1 MDITMQDR
9 SWTEINLDNFAHN
22 LKELKSFLPENTSFM
37 QIVKADAYGHGA
49 YEIALV
55 AIREG
60 TSFLG
65 VANAEE
71 GALLRYQG
79 ISIPI
84 LVLSPSL
91 VTEIPIILDN
101 NLVCTI
107 SDLAFADALH
117 VAALSAGKVA
127 TVHIKLDTGMH
138 RNGFPIE
145 ETERVFDILS
155 GLKGL
160 FIDGIYS
167 HFAASESDPEFT
179 IQQVQLFVNSLKE
192 LPRRPEHIH
201 ISNST
206 AALTLHIPYTNMVRF
221 GLLSYGIYSNAEYE
235 TRVELKPVMTFKTKI
250 SLLKNLVPG
259 DSVGYNRTYIAES
272 QMKIAI
278 LPVGYADGYD
288 FMLSN
293 RSSVQISL
301 QSCKVIGKISMDMIA
316 IDVSNINDVHVGQ
329 EVVLL
334 GSERN
339 ELRVEHLVSLYEGN
353 AYELLCQVGRRAKRY
368 YYENGNLIS
377 SSPLLRRDFVSHDF
391 SDQKLS
397 TIIESALSQRLQSKE
412 LSNLIV
418 HDILKMFFF
427 NKDKDIHYR
436 QHFEHEITFSYSDDK
451 KLSDYF
457 LTETKLTYKK
467 VLENDYFIV
476 ACANNSKT
484 LDKYFRRLDVEYRWL
499 LDEKFSLNEDKFTV
513 TSVKVN
519 DVDLEVSNQLNE
531 GCLEIHCTHP
541 QLINLINEEVKF
553 SISTRTYYSRKSHQM
568 SVFINDLTQGVSV
581 RFCYPSSL
589 DVEAVPIF
597 AGQNKFPKI
606 DIENNAIRVYS
617 NKDEWIFPQSG
628 IVFTY

>member
-1 MDITMQDR
+1 MQDR

-22 LKELKSFLPENTSFM
+22 LNELKSFLPENTAFM

-49 YEIALV
+49 FEIAQV

-60 TSFLG
+60 AAFLG

-79 ISIPI
+79 ITLPI
-84 LVLSPSL
+84 LILSPSL
-91 VTEIPIILDN
+91 APEIPIILEN
-101 NLVCTI
+101 ELVCTI
-107 SDLAFADALH
+107 SDIGFADALH
-117 VAALSAGKVA
+117 VAALDAGKVA
-127 TVHIKLDTGMH
+127 KVHVKLDTGMH

-145 ETERVFDILS
+145 ETERVFDIIS
-155 GLKGL
+155 ELKGL
-160 FIDGIYS
+160 FIEGIYS
-167 HFAASESDPEFT
+167 HFAASESDMEFT
-179 IQQVQLFVNSLKE
+179 MQQVQLFVNALKE
-192 LPRRPEHIH
+192 LPRRPEYIH
-201 ISNST
+201 ISNSA
-206 AALTLHIPYTNMVRF
+206 AALTIHIPYANMVRF
-221 GLLSYGIYSNAEYE
+221 GLLSYGVYSNPDYE

-259 DSVGYNRTYIAES
+259 DSVGYNRTYTAES
-272 QMKIAI
+272 HMKIAI

-293 RSSVQISL
+293 KSNVEINL
-301 QSCKVIGKISMDMIA
+301 QSCRVLGKISMDMIA
-316 IDVSNINDVHVGQ
+316 IDVSQISDVQVGQ
-329 EVVLL
+329 EVVLI
-334 GSERN
+334 GTERN
-339 ELRVEHLVSLYEGN
+339 ELRVEHLVSLYGGN

-368 YYENGNLIS
+368 YYENGELIS

-427 NKDKDIHYR
+427 NKDKDVHYR
-436 QHFEHEITFSYSDDK
+436 QNFEHEITFSESK
-451 KLSDYF
+451 EKELKDYF
-457 LTETKLTYKK
+457 LTETRLTYNK

-499 LDEKFSLNEDKFTV
+499 IDENFSLNEDRFMV

-519 DVDLEVSNQLNE
+519 DLDLEVTRQLKD
-531 GCLEIHCTHP
+531 GCMEIHCTHP
-541 QLINLINEEVKF
+541 QLINMIGEEVKF
-553 SISTRTYYSRKSHQM
+553 SISTRTYYTKKSHQL
-568 SVFINDLTQGVSV
+568 SIFINDLTCGVSV
-581 RFCYPSSL
+581 RFCYPPSL
-589 DVEAVPIF
+589 KVEAIPIF
-597 AGQNKFPKI
+597 AGQNKFPKM
-606 DIENNAIRVYS
+606 DIEENAIRVYS
-617 NKDEWIFPQSG
+617 NQNEWIFPLSG
-628 IVFTY
+628 VVFTY